1 MPAQLGPLAH
11 VPGGLEIDLS
21 GEMPENV
28 DIDSLQDKPWQRPDS
43 DLTDYFNYGFT
54 ENTWRLY
61 CKKQQEVRLEQ
72 NLQSKIKVFD
82 SSQPDTS
89 DMPAELRMMQM
100 AQQQQQP
107 GGGAAGGTQSQQL
120 QMLQQ
125 QMAQQQQM
133 RMQQQM
139 QMQMMMQ
146 QRMQQQMRMQ
156 QMPGGQGGQGG
167 GQMPNQMGGQQ
178 QNPMMGQQ
186 QGQMQGGQQQQ
197 QGQMGQQ
204 VRRSA
209 ARTSG

>member
-107 GGGAAGGTQSQQL
+107 GGGAAGGSL
-120 QMLQQ
+120 S
-125 QMAQQQQM
+125 
-133 RMQQQM
+133 
-139 QMQMMMQ
+139 
-146 QRMQQQMRMQ
+146 
-156 QMPGGQGGQGG
+156 
-167 GQMPNQMGGQQ
+167 
-178 QNPMMGQQ
+178 
-186 QGQMQGGQQQQ
+186 
-197 QGQMGQQ
+197 
-204 VRRSA
+204 VRA
-209 ARTSG
+209 AR